1 MNVATVGGPTSADT
15 RSGGCARSPPAAI
28 PAGKAYVGDFQAGAT
43 LFDRGVTNVFLSD
56 SHASLF
62 ISNILVILA
71 EARLKSAVTEP
82 LALCECTAIP

>member
-1 MNVATVGGPTSADT
+1 MRPATFWGLTPVA
-15 RSGGCARSPPAAI
+15 AASI
-28 PAGKAYVGDFQAGAT
+28 TAGKAYVGDFQQGAT

-71 EARLKSAVTEP
+71 EARTKSVVTDGP
-82 LALCECTAIP
+82 AICECSVVA